1 MIIILIKS
9 SRRLFINYYECNYM
23 YNERISQ
30 FFLFNQGVILS
41 FYVLV
46 EIFTGTYLPLDSCT
60 CIITRNC
67 VSCKQCSNEQTT
79 FSSLIYRQDIVRQF
93 IIYVINSKH
102 LDCHFQILN
111 RIPIYYL
118 TTLIYI
124 QPCPPNQRRFL
135 NISLQPALKSWL
147 APYNIYDVTCIH

>member
-9 SRRLFINYYECNYM
+9 SRRWFINYYECNYM
-23 YNERISQ
+23 YDERMSQ

-41 FYVLV
+41 FYVLA

-67 VSCKQCSNEQTT
+67 VSCKQWPNEQTT

-135 NISLQPALKSWL
+135 TISLQPALKSWL
-147 APYNIYDVTCIH
+147 APYNIYYVTCIH

>member
-1 MIIILIKS
+1 MNATTCIMK
-9 SRRLFINYYECNYM
+9 EC
-23 YNERISQ
+23 RS
-30 FFLFNQGVILS
+30 FSFNQGVILS

-46 EIFTGTYLPLDSCT
+46 DIFTGTYLPLDSCT

-67 VSCKQCSNEQTT
+67 VSCKQWPNEQTT

>member
-9 SRRLFINYYECNYM
+9 SRRWFINYYECNYM
-23 YNERISQ
+23 YNERMSQ

-67 VSCKQCSNEQTT
+67 VSCKQWPNEQTT

-135 NISLQPALKSWL
+135 NISLQPALKSW
-147 APYNIYDVTCIH
+147 YDTCLVSSV

>member
-9 SRRLFINYYECNYM
+9 SRRWFIIYYECNYM
-23 YNERISQ
+23 YNEKMSQ

-67 VSCKQCSNEQTT
+67 VSCKQWPNEQTT

-147 APYNIYDVTCIH
+147 ALYNIYDVTCIH

>member
-9 SRRLFINYYECNYM
+9 SRRWFINYYECNYM
-23 YNERISQ
+23 YTERMSQ

-67 VSCKQCSNEQTT
+67 VSCKQWPNEQTT

-135 NISLQPALKSWL
+135 SISL
-147 APYNIYDVTCIH
+147 

>member
-9 SRRLFINYYECNYM
+9 SGRWFIIYYECNYM
-23 YNERISQ
+23 YNERMSQ

-46 EIFTGTYLPLDSCT
+46 DIFTGTYLPLDSCT

-67 VSCKQCSNEQTT
+67 VSCKQWPNEQTT

-135 NISLQPALKSWL
+135 NISLQAALKSWL

>member
-9 SRRLFINYYECNYM
+9 SRRWFINYYECNYM
-23 YNERISQ
+23 YDERMSQ

-67 VSCKQCSNEQTT
+67 VSCKQWPNEQTT

-147 APYNIYDVTCIH
+147 ALYNIYYVTCIH